1 LGWGD
6 RPMGRPPPT
15 RFYVEWL
22 SLAIVKDIEKLSRA
36 IVKVLEK
43 AIAGYSQG
51 DRKGYSGL

>member
-1 LGWGD
+1 
-6 RPMGRPPPT
+6 MGRPPPT